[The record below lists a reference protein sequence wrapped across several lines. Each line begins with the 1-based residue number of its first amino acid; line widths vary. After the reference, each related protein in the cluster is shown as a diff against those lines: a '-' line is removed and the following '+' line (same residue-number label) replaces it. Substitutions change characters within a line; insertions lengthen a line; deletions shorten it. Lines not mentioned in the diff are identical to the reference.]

1 MRAGRGIFSSAPRAA
16 CGGCALDAPAGAV
29 VLQGKKPQS
38 ILGVFGVADVPVRAQ
53 GFLTQQV
60 GKRPDLTALD
70 GCEYRFLVTAGV
82 FSAAMALLVVGT
94 GGVGVVGQ
102 RSGEKGRRGLVG
114 FSGDTGVEADPRLG
128 QGSPGSGANA
138 AADQVGDAPLPKE
151 SCQGAVA
158 AALCSHHLGG
168 GDGLVLHPVE
178 LKGPGVPEMLEHLS
192 VFIGDCDDHTRTLL
206 FCDVGKTAGRSSRYQ
221 PVDV

>member
-1 MRAGRGIFSSAPRAA
+1 M
-16 CGGCALDAPAGAV
+16 
-29 VLQGKKPQS
+29 
-38 ILGVFGVADVPVRAQ
+38 
-53 GFLTQQV
+53 QV

-138 AADQVGDAPLPKE
+138 ARAPWPLPSVPTTWVVVMA
-151 SCQGAVA
+151 SC
-158 AALCSHHLGG
+158 ST
-168 GDGLVLHPVE
+168 P
-178 LKGPGVPEMLEHLS
+178 
-192 VFIGDCDDHTRTLL
+192 
-206 FCDVGKTAGRSSRYQ
+206 
-221 PVDV
+221 